1 MNTQDP
7 RPALHFTAAEG
18 WINDPLG
25 VTWKDGQYHLFY
37 QYVPGRTT
45 WAPNCHWGHATSLDL
60 IAWTEQ
66 GVAVAPGEGD
76 DGVWSGSI
84 VTGPDGAATMFYTS
98 VTEPEI
104 GIGTVRTATPEDAS
118 WNTWTK
124 GAKLMT
130 APDLGVV
137 AYRDPFV
144 FRDGEQWRMF
154 VGAGLEGGT
163 AAAVSYSSPDL
174 AEWTLDG
181 IAAQR
186 NGTKKDPVWTGT
198 MWECPQLFEID
209 GSHVLVTS
217 IWEDDVLHYVAY
229 GVGSYAGGQFTA
241 RSWGQ
246 LSFGKSY
253 YAPSFFRDKDGTPS
267 LIFWVRGV
275 LDPGGKWA
283 SALSIPHTLNLDGD
297 VLVATPHAD
306 LANYSQPGRLE
317 EMRPGVFETVLDG
330 GADLRC
336 TVTAGTVIRLSAAE
350 GGLSRSEAAILAT
363 VSHDG
368 EGIRVTV
375 DGNADFAES
384 FLPAD
389 KESELRL
396 IIDAGVL
403 ELSGR
408 HGIMAVPLPIAESP
422 VTLSVSGAAGTPL
435 LSTVA
440 TPVSRAAANEEAD
453 EEDLYLAATSLP
465 YILG

>member
-1 MNTQDP
+1 MNAHEP
-7 RPALHFTAAEG
+7 RPAFHFTAGEG

-45 WAPNCHWGHATSLDL
+45 WASNCHWGHATSPDM

-66 GVAVAPGEGD
+66 GIAVAPGDGD

-84 VTGPDGAATMFYTS
+84 VTGTDGSATMYYTS
-98 VTEPEI
+98 VTEPDI
-104 GIGTVRTATPEDAS
+104 GIGTVRAATPDDAS

-124 GAKLMT
+124 GQKLMT

-144 FRDGEQWRMF
+144 FRDGKQWRMF
-154 VGAGLEGGT
+154 VGAGLTGGT

-174 AEWTLDG
+174 SEWKLDG

-186 NGTKKDPVWTGT
+186 SGTETDPVWTGT

-229 GVGSYAGGQFTA
+229 GVGTYAEGKFIA

-246 LSFGKSY
+246 LSYGKSY
-253 YAPSFFRDKDGTPS
+253 YAPSFFRDKDGAPS

-275 LDPGGKWA
+275 ISPEGQWA
-283 SALSIPHTLNLDGD
+283 SALSIPHTLTLDGD
-297 VLVATPHAD
+297 TLVATPHTD
-306 LANYSQPGRLE
+306 LSNYSQPGQLE
-317 EMRPGVFETVLDG
+317 QVDGKLFETVLND

-336 TVTAGTVIRLSAAE
+336 TVTTGTMIRL
-350 GGLSRSEAAILAT
+350 AT
-363 VSHDG
+363 LDGALVTLRHDG
-368 EGIRVTV
+368 ERLAVTA
-375 DGNADFAES
+375 DGNPDFTDAL
-384 FLPAD
+384 FPAD
-389 KESELRL
+389 TGSEVRV

-403 ELSGR
+403 EVSAR
-408 HGIMAVPLPIAESP
+408 QGIMAVPLPIVDAP
-422 VTLSVSGAAGTPL
+422 VTL
-435 LSTVA
+435 TVA
-440 TPVSRAAANEEAD
+440 NASAQQLFTVQKPAGNTSGIGRQAA
-453 EEDLYLAATSLP
+453 LSGQP
-465 YILG
+465 

>member
-1 MNTQDP
+1 MNAQEL
-7 RPALHFTAAEG
+7 RPAFHFTAGEG

-37 QYVPGRTT
+37 QYVPGSTT
-45 WAPNCHWGHATSLDL
+45 WASNCHWGHATSPDM

-66 GVAVAPGEGD
+66 GIAVAPGDGD

-84 VTGPDGAATMFYTS
+84 VTAADGAATMYYTS
-98 VTEPEI
+98 VTEPDI
-104 GIGTVRTATPEDAS
+104 GIGTVRAATPDDAS
-118 WNTWTK
+118 WNSWTK
-124 GAKLMT
+124 GQKLMT

-174 AEWTLDG
+174 SEWTLDG

-186 NGTKKDPVWTGT
+186 SGIESDPVWTGT

-229 GVGSYAGGQFTA
+229 GVGTYAGGKFTA

-246 LSFGKSY
+246 LSYGKSY
-253 YAPSFFRDKDGTPS
+253 YAPSFFRDKDGAPS

-275 LDPGGKWA
+275 ISPKAQWA
-283 SALSIPHTLNLDGD
+283 SALSIPHTLTLDGD
-297 VLVATPHAD
+297 TLVATPHAD
-306 LANYSQPGRLE
+306 LATYSRPGSLN
-317 EMRPGVFETVLDG
+317 PVSAGVFETVLDG

-336 TVTAGTVIRLSAAE
+336 TVTAGTVIRLATVD
-350 GGLSRSEAAILAT
+350 GPLAT
-363 VSHDG
+363 VRHDG
-368 EGIRVTV
+368 DGIEVTV
-375 DGNADFAES
+375 PGNADFTDA
-384 FLPAD
+384 FLPVD
-389 KESELRL
+389 EGCELRA

-403 ELSGR
+403 EISGR
-408 HGIMAVPLPIAESP
+408 QGIMAVPLPIMDTP
-422 VTLSVSGAAGTPL
+422 VTLTVANTASTPL
-435 LSTVA
+435 LNTVEGQA
-440 TPVSRAAANEEAD
+440 VTWPTALAGSERTPA
-453 EEDLYLAATSLP
+453 Y
-465 YILG
+465 

>member
-1 MNTQDP
+1 MNAQEL
-7 RPALHFTAAEG
+7 RPAFHFTAAEG

-45 WAPNCHWGHATSLDL
+45 WASNCHWGHATSPDM

-66 GVAVAPGEGD
+66 GVAVAPGDGD

-84 VTGPDGAATMFYTS
+84 VTGTDGAATMFYTS
-98 VTEPEI
+98 VTEPDI
-104 GIGTVRTATPEDAS
+104 GIGTVRTATPDDAS
-118 WNTWTK
+118 WNSWTK
-124 GAKLMT
+124 GPKLMT

-144 FRDGEQWRMF
+144 FRDGGQWRMF

-163 AAAVSYSSPDL
+163 AAAVAYSSEDL
-174 AEWTLDG
+174 SAWTLDG

-186 NGTKKDPVWTGT
+186 SGTDTEPVWTGT

-229 GVGSYAGGQFTA
+229 GVGSYSGGTFTA

-246 LSFGKSY
+246 LSYGKSY
-253 YAPSFFRDKDGTPS
+253 YAPSFFRDKDGAPS

-275 LDPGGKWA
+275 ISPEGTWA
-283 SALSIPHTLNLDGD
+283 SALSVPHTLTLDGD
-297 VLVATPHAD
+297 TLVAAPHAD
-306 LANYSQPGRLE
+306 LEGYSGPGHLEQPGA
-317 EMRPGVFETVLDG
+317 GVFEAVLDG

-336 TVTAGTVIRLSAAE
+336 AVTAGTVISVATPA
-350 GGLSRSEAAILAT
+350 GPLAT
-363 VSHDG
+363 LRHDG
-368 EGIRVTV
+368 DGIEVTA
-375 DGNADFAES
+375 DGNPDFDNV
-384 FLPAD
+384 FFPAD
-389 KESELRL
+389 EGTGLRV

-403 ELSGR
+403 EISGSR
-408 HGIMAVPLPIAESP
+408 GIMAVPLPIVDVP
-422 VTLSVSGAAGTPL
+422 VTLTVTGAVGTPVLRTVENPAGTGAVAGRFL
-435 LSTVA
+435 LRRS
-440 TPVSRAAANEEAD
+440 
-453 EEDLYLAATSLP
+453 
-465 YILG
+465 

>member
-1 MNTQDP
+1 MRTQDS

-45 WAPNCHWGHATSLDL
+45 WASNCHWGHATSSDM

-66 GVAVAPGEGD
+66 GVAVAPGEED

-84 VTGPDGAATMFYTS
+84 VTGQDGAATMFYTS
-98 VTEPEI
+98 VTEPDI
-104 GIGTVRTATPEDAS
+104 GIGTVRTATPDDAS
-118 WNTWTK
+118 WTTWTK
-124 GAKLMT
+124 GEKLMT

-144 FRDGEQWRMF
+144 FRDGGQWRMF

-174 AEWTLDG
+174 SQWTLDG
-181 IAAQR
+181 IATQR
-186 NGTKKDPVWTGT
+186 TGTETDPVWTGT
-198 MWECPQLFEID
+198 MWECPQLFEIG

-229 GVGSYAGGQFTA
+229 GVGSYSGGRFTA

-246 LSFGKSY
+246 LSFGRSY
-253 YAPSFFRDKDGTPS
+253 YAPSFFRDKDGAPS

-275 LDPGGKWA
+275 ISPEGQWA
-283 SALSIPHTLNLDGD
+283 SALSIPHTLTLDGD
-297 VLVATPHAD
+297 TLVATPHAN
-306 LANYSQPGRLE
+306 LAKYSRPGRLDQVDAT
-317 EMRPGVFETVLDG
+317 VFETVLDD

-336 TVTAGTVIRLSAAE
+336 TVTAGTAIRLATLE
-350 GGLSRSEAAILAT
+350 GPLAT
-363 VSHDG
+363 VRHDG
-368 EGIRVTV
+368 AGLRVTA
-375 DGNADFAES
+375 DGNTDFADA

-389 KESELRL
+389 EGSELRV
-396 IIDAGVL
+396 IIDTGVL

-408 HGIMAVPLPIAESP
+408 KGIMAVPLPIVASP
-422 VTLSVSGAAGTPL
+422 VTLTVSGAVGRPL
-435 LSTVA
+435 LSVVTKPSA
-440 TPVSRAAANEEAD
+440 QA
-453 EEDLYLAATSLP
+453 EDLHLAATSLP
-465 YILG
+465 YHLG

>member
-1 MNTQDP
+1 MNAQQP
-7 RPALHFTAAEG
+7 RPAFHFTAADG

-37 QYVPGRTT
+37 QYVPNRTT
-45 WAPNCHWGHATSLDL
+45 WASNCHWGHATSPDM

-84 VTGPDGAATMFYTS
+84 VTGTDGAATMFYTS
-98 VTEPEI
+98 VTEPDI
-104 GIGTVRTATPEDAS
+104 GIGAVRTATPDDAS
-118 WNTWTK
+118 WNSWTK
-124 GAKLMT
+124 GPKLMT

-144 FRDGEQWRMF
+144 FRDGGQWRMF

-174 AEWTLDG
+174 THWTLDG

-186 NGTKKDPVWTGT
+186 SGTETEPVWTGT

-229 GVGSYAGGQFTA
+229 GVGSYSDGRFIA

-246 LSFGKSY
+246 LSYGKSY
-253 YAPSFFRDKDGTPS
+253 YAPSFFRDKDGAPS

-275 LDPGGKWA
+275 ISPEGRWA
-283 SALSIPHTLNLDGD
+283 SALSVPHTLTLDGD
-297 VLVATPHAD
+297 TLVAAPHAD
-306 LANYSQPGRLE
+306 LARYSGPGHLE
-317 EMRPGVFETVLDG
+317 QVAADIFEAVLDG
-330 GADLRC
+330 GADLEC
-336 TVTAGTVIRLSAAE
+336 AVTAGTVISLGTLATLRHDGDGLEVAVPGNDDFTDVFFPAAE
-350 GGLSRSEAAILAT
+350 GS
-363 VSHDG
+363 V
-368 EGIRVTV
+368 
-375 DGNADFAES
+375 
-384 FLPAD
+384 
-389 KESELRL
+389 LRI

-403 ELSGR
+403 EVSGR
-408 HGIMAVPLPIAESP
+408 QGIMAVPLPIVDAS
-422 VTLSVSGAAGTPL
+422 VTLTVTGAARTPRLRTVANPAVAGTVEGRFL
-435 LSTVA
+435 LS
-440 TPVSRAAANEEAD
+440 S
-453 EEDLYLAATSLP
+453 S
-465 YILG
+465 

>member
-1 MNTQDP
+1 MNTQDL

-45 WAPNCHWGHATSLDL
+45 WASNCHWGHATSPDM

-66 GVAVAPGEGD
+66 GIAVAPGDGD
-76 DGVWSGSI
+76 DGIWSGSI
-84 VTGPDGAATMFYTS
+84 VTSTDGAATMFYTS
-98 VTEPEI
+98 VTEPDI
-104 GIGTVRTATPEDAS
+104 GIGTVRSATPEDAS
-118 WNTWTK
+118 WDTWTK
-124 GAKLMT
+124 GGKLMS

-154 VGAGLEGGT
+154 VGAGLAGGT

-174 AEWTLDG
+174 AQWALDG

-186 NGTKKDPVWTGT
+186 NGSERDPVWTGT
-198 MWECPQLFEID
+198 MWECPQLFEIG

-229 GVGSYAGGQFTA
+229 GVGSYSGGEFTA

-253 YAPSFFRDKDGTPS
+253 YAPSFFRDKDGAPS

-275 LDPGGKWA
+275 LDPDGKWA
-283 SALSIPHTLNLDGD
+283 SALSIPHTLTLDGD

-306 LANYSQPGRLE
+306 LAKYSQPGQLE
-317 EMRPGVFETVLDG
+317 QVGAAAFETVLDG

-336 TVTAGTVIRLSAAE
+336 TVTAGTVIRLSGQEGSLAAV
-350 GGLSRSEAAILAT
+350 R
-363 VSHDG
+363 HDG

-375 DGNADFAES
+375 HGNADFTDA
-384 FLPAD
+384 FLPA
-389 KESELRL
+389 EEGSELRM

-408 HGIMAVPLPIAESP
+408 QGIMAVPLPVVDSP
-422 VTLSVSGAAGTPL
+422 VTLTVNGSASAPL
-435 LSTVA
+435 LSTVT
-440 TPVSRAAANEEAD
+440 TPAARAEDLSLAAA
-453 EEDLYLAATSLP
+453 SLP
-465 YILG
+465 YTLG